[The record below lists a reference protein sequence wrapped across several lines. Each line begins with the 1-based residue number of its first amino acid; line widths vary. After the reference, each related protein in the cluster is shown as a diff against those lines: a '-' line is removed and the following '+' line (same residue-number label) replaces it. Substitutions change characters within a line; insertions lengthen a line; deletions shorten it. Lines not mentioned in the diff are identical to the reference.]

1 MVQGELVAAD
11 PAKITLLAGM
21 GMAVFDDTDGTAM
34 RTVEFVYGSFNRYH
48 AQESTTPDFQGLINE
63 AMARMH
69 SGMAAARMTGNADQD
84 VLAMMIPHHQGAVD
98 AAKAVLL
105 YGKDPQVKR
114 LAQEILTEQAL
125 EIEYLRRLQK

>member
-1 MVQGELVAAD
+1 MKPAVRWLAA
-11 PAKITLLAGM
+11 LLLGGA
-21 GMAVFDDTDGTAM
+21 ALA
-34 RTVEFVYGSFNRYH
+34 
-48 AQESTTPDFQGLINE
+48 STTPGFQGLMDE

-69 SGMAAARMTGNADQD
+69 SGMSAARMTGNADQD
-84 VLAMMIPHHQGAVD
+84 FLAMMVPHHQGAVD

-125 EIEYLRRLQK
+125 EIEYMRRLQN

>member
-1 MVQGELVAAD
+1 MKPAVRWLAVLLLGGAA
-11 PAKITLLAGM
+11 LAGSTPGFQVLM
-21 GMAVFDDTDGTAM
+21 DD
-34 RTVEFVYGSFNRYH
+34 
-48 AQESTTPDFQGLINE
+48 

-69 SGMAAARMTGNADQD
+69 SRMAAAPMTGNADQD
-84 VLAMMIPHHQGAVD
+84 FLAMMIPHHQGAVD

-125 EIEYLRRLQK
+125 EIEYMHRLQK